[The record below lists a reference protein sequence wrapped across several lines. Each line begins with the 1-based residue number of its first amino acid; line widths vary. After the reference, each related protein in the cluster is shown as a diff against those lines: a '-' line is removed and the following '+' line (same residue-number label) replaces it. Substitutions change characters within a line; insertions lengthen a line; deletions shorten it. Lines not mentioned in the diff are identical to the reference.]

1 MEQFNLRHQSQ
12 PLEKSLS
19 LRHFFLATLVV
30 ALVASVPGRSET
42 VAGGERLTL
51 PSKVLGEQRTIFVS
65 LPESYARGVQ
75 RYPVLYLTDAQWQFE
90 HTRTT
95 TAFLA
100 RNGLIPELIIVA
112 VSNVDRTRDLYAT
125 RADFKQNGRTI
136 PFPTSGNADR
146 FLEFLEKELIPWTEA
161 TYRTSPLRILA
172 GHSAGGNFALHT
184 ARVRPEVFQAIIAAS
199 PWLGWDDRKE
209 LKQLVPFLASTDVKA
224 RTLFFTCGNEGPDME
239 ADLDALSSALRARK
253 DTSLRWDRA
262 TYPNETHDSVVIK
275 SYFDGLRMLF
285 AGWGYPRDPQTNLL
299 KGSLDDV
306 KAYYAKFGEH
316 LGFAMVPPESTLNEL
331 GYQYLQNKDVEASLA
346 AFRFDAQLYPQ
357 DANVWDSLGDGLDSA
372 GKKDEALA
380 SYNKAVTLA
389 EANGDPNLETFKKHA
404 ARLGAAKPD
413 AK

>member
-1 MEQFNLRHQSQ
+1 MSG
-12 PLEKSLS
+12 P
-19 LRHFFLATLVV
+19 A
-30 ALVASVPGRSET
+30 ET

-51 PSKVLGEQRTIFVS
+51 PSKVLGEDRTVFVS
-65 LPESYARGVQ
+65 LPQSYAHGIQ
-75 RYPVLYLTDAQWQFE
+75 RYPVLYLTDAQWQFD

-95 TAFLA
+95 AAFLA
-100 RNGLIPELIIVA
+100 RNGLIPEIIIVA
-112 VSNVDRTRDLYAT
+112 VTNTDRTRDLYAT
-125 RADFKQNGRTI
+125 RADFRQNGRTI

-146 FLEFLEKELIPWTEA
+146 FLEFFEKELIPWTEA
-161 TYRTSPLRILA
+161 NYRTSPLRILA

-184 ARVRPEVFQAIIAAS
+184 ARVRPALFQAVIVAS

-209 LKQLVPFLASTDVKA
+209 LKQLVPFLSSADVKA

-239 ADLDALSSALRARK
+239 ADLDALTSALRARK
-253 DTSLRWDRA
+253 DTSLRWDKA

-306 KAYYAKFGEH
+306 KAYYARFGER
-316 LGFAMVPPESTLNEL
+316 LGFALVPPESTFNEL
-331 GYQYLQNKDVEASLA
+331 GYQYLQIKDVESSLA
-346 AFRFDAQLYPQ
+346 TFRYNAELYPQ

-380 SYNKAVTLA
+380 SYQKAAALA
-389 EANGDPNLETFKKHA
+389 QTNADPNLETFKKHA
-404 ARLGAAKPD
+404 ARLSGAAKPD
-413 AK
+413 PK